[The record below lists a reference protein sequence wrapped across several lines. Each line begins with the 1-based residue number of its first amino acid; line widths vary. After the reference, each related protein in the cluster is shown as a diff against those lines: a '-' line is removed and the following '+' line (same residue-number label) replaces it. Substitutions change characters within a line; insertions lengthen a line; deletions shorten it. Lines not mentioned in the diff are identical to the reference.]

1 MENTSY
7 PIKKTLKRLLDNLVD
22 QDKSI
27 ILYFIIF
34 TIAAG
39 IYPFFPV
46 LLPRLLLDELSLGDG
61 ASVENVI
68 FIAAGYLFIRILSI
82 LD

>member
-34 TIAAG
+34 TIAAAY
-39 IYPFFPV
+39 ILFFQSSF
-46 LLPRLLLDELSLGDG
+46 LDFFLMS
-61 ASVENVI
+61 
-68 FIAAGYLFIRILSI
+68 
-82 LD
+82 